1 MTTQPPERSA
11 QGSRI
16 LSPDIARGIAL
27 LGIALAN
34 VATAWIPADSSLE
47 ANRLGGMVTGSVW
60 EQIAV
65 VLSAMFIHVRGLP
78 MFSTMLG
85 YGVGMIVGSLWRRK
99 YPESQ
104 ARRVLVRRYG
114 FLALFGLVH
123 MVFLFWGDIMFF
135 YGVAGM
141 LLAVM
146 MTFRD
151 KTLWWFAGVFF
162 VLNLISTLGVSVLMS
177 MATDAAP
184 PAEMGFLSGSH
195 DSYGE
200 YLLFALI
207 MVVGQVAAIPME
219 ILMLFPVMIVG
230 YIAARHRVLSRVDEF
245 RRQLWTAAW
254 VAVAVVILIGLPWG
268 LSEIGVLPSSW
279 AQPLYGVN
287 QAFGVLTG
295 PGIIAAIAL
304 LAQPLQRKLDAR
316 DTGGEAAGLPL
327 IPRMIAALGARSMS
341 GYILQ
346 SLLLL
351 VATQPFTLG
360 LGIDGGILE
369 ASVVALAVWVLT
381 VLFAYALEL
390 AGRKGPFEAVHR
402 RLSYGKTGL
411 YQAYSGQGHALP
423 PGASP
428 LPSAQTP
435 PSSLYY
441 NEVDV
446 DKR

>member
-47 ANRLGGMVTGSVW
+47 ANRLGGMVIGSVW

-85 YGVGMIVGSLWRRK
+85 YGVGMIVGSLWRRR
-99 YPESQ
+99 YPQDQ

-123 MVFLFWGDIMFF
+123 MIFLFWGDIMFF

-146 MTFRD
+146 MSFRD

-162 VLNLISTLGVSVLMS
+162 LLNLISTLGVSMLMS

-184 PAEMGFLSGSH
+184 MADMGFLNGSQ

-245 RRQLWTAAW
+245 RQHLWTAVW
-254 VAVAVVILIGLPWG
+254 IAVAVVMLIGLPWG

-279 AQPLYGVN
+279 AQPLYGFN

-304 LAQPLQRKLDAR
+304 LVQPLQRRLDAR
-316 DTGGEAAGLPL
+316 EIGGEAASLSL

-351 VATQPFTLG
+351 LATQPFTLG
-360 LGIDGGILE
+360 LGIGGGILG
-369 ASVVALAVWVLT
+369 ASVVAFGVWVLT
-381 VLFAYALEL
+381 VLFAYALDL

-402 RLSYGKTGL
+402 RLSYGKAGL

-428 LPSAQTP
+428 LSAMQTP
-435 PSSLYY
+435 PASLYD

>member
-85 YGVGMIVGSLWRRK
+85 YGVGMIVGSLWRRR
-99 YPESQ
+99 YPQDQ

-123 MVFLFWGDIMFF
+123 MIFLFWGDIMFF

-146 MTFRD
+146 MSFRD
-151 KTLWWFAGVFF
+151 KTLWWFAGAFF
-162 VLNLISTLGVSVLMS
+162 LLNLISTLGVSMLMS

-184 PAEMGFLSGSH
+184 MADMGFLNGSQ

-245 RRQLWTAAW
+245 RRHLWTAVW
-254 VAVAVVILIGLPWG
+254 IAVAVVMLIGLPWG

-279 AQPLYGVN
+279 AQPLYGFN

-304 LAQPLQRKLDAR
+304 LVQPLQRRLDAR
-316 DTGGEAAGLPL
+316 EIGGEAASLSL

-351 VATQPFTLG
+351 LATQPFTLG
-360 LGIDGGILE
+360 LGIGGGILG
-369 ASVVALAVWVLT
+369 ASVVAFGVWVLT
-381 VLFAYALEL
+381 VLFAYALDL

-402 RLSYGKTGL
+402 RLSYGKAGL

-428 LPSAQTP
+428 LSAMQTP
-435 PSSLYY
+435 PASLYD